1 MATTR
6 SFSTM
11 LNEYLPNSLLQEE
24 MIQRDWLLTNVDK
37 DNSWLGGN
45 LVIPFVGAGASSV
58 EFGQLAGSTDV
69 AEDSFVRGAIASYA
83 EAWGTMLFNETD
95 LMQHGKLSEQNFL
108 KILPDRIENFIQYMK
123 EAVSVNL
130 LVGGSFA
137 KVITDTSLAA
147 GIVEVDHIDRFKLGQ
162 KCSLDDDN
170 SSPTTVYI
178 IAIDQNGATVS
189 AGTGTVT
196 VSATRGGAALDISA
210 YTKAQNSK
218 FYHPGSQSAGF
229 NSLRGALLS
238 SANGGDATV
247 LGQTKTA
254 YPHLQAINVSGATIT
269 VSNILDKLLD
279 FYTEVRRRGKGNAN
293 KLMMS
298 YKHLGSILKL
308 IEVNKGAYKVTATT
322 TKASLYGWTEIE
334 INSVRGPLT
343 IVGIQEMDD
352 DIIMALDM
360 GAMTFYSNGFF
371 KKRMSPDGK
380 EFFEVRATT
389 GFSYLV
395 DVCCFGNLAV
405 KAPGHCGILYSISY

>member
-1 MATTR
+1 MGTTR
-6 SFSTM
+6 TFSTM

-24 MIQRDWLLTNVDK
+24 MIQRDWLLTNVEK
-37 DNSWLGGN
+37 DNSWLGGQ
-45 LVIPFVGAGASSV
+45 LIVPFVGAGASSV
-58 EFGQLAGSTDV
+58 EFGALAASNDV
-69 AEDSFVRGAIASYA
+69 SEDSFVRGTIASYA
-83 EAWGTMLFNETD
+83 EVWGTMLFNETD

-108 KILPDRIENFIQYMK
+108 KILPDRIEQFISYMK
-123 EAVSVNL
+123 EVVSVNL

-137 KVITDTSLAA
+137 KVVVDTDLAN
-147 GIVEVDHIDRFKLGQ
+147 GIVEVDHIDRFRLGQ
-162 KCSLDDDN
+162 KVSLDDDN
-170 SSPTTVYI
+170 SSPTSYYV
-178 IAIDQNGATVS
+178 IAINQNGATLS
-189 AGTGTVT
+189 SGTGTVT
-196 VSATRGGAALDISA
+196 LSAARGSTAANISA
-210 YTKAQNSK
+210 YTTAQNAK
-218 FYHPGSQSAGF
+218 FYHPGSQAAGF

-238 SANGGDATV
+238 SANGGDSTV

-254 YPHLQAINVSGATIT
+254 YPHLQAINVSGST
-269 VSNILDKLLD
+269 VSATNILDKLLD

-293 KLMMS
+293 KLVLS

-308 IEVNKGAYKVTATT
+308 IEINKGAYKVTATS

-343 IVGIQEMDD
+343 IVAVQEMDD

-371 KKRMSPDGK
+371 KKRQSPDGI
-380 EFFEVRATT
+380 EYFEVRATT